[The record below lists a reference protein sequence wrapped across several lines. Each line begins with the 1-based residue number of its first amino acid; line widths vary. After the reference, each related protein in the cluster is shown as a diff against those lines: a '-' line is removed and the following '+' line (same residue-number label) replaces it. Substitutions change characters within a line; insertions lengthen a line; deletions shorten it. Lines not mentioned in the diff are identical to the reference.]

1 MKRCNFHARFHCSF
15 VASNVGFT
23 PTLLAASQGVR
34 IVELFVWPYRFPRII
49 ISLVGLV
56 NRRCSNGSLVCVAVL
71 FISGLP
77 SILTSSFAGLEG
89 GAADADTGDDDDDDE
104 LEDCKNNVVGSAPHW
119 QWYRRL
125 NSV

>member
-1 MKRCNFHARFHCSF
+1 M
-15 VASNVGFT
+15 ASNVGFT

-49 ISLVGLV
+49 SLVGLV
-56 NRRCSNGSLVCVAVL
+56 NRRCNNGSLVCVAVL

>member
-1 MKRCNFHARFHCSF
+1 M
-15 VASNVGFT
+15 ASNVGFT

-49 ISLVGLV
+49 SLVGLV
-56 NRRCSNGSLVCVAVL
+56 NRRCNNGSLVCVAVL

-89 GAADADTGDDDDDDE
+89 GAADADIGDDDDDDDA